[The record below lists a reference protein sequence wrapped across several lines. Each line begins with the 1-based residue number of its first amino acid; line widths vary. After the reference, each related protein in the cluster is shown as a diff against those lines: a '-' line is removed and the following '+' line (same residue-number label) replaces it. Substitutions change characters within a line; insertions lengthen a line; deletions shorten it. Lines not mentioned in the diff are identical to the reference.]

1 MERVRYFLASHK
13 KLVFACA
20 AGVALLLVLPIVIKI
35 LFSARLY
42 IMVAPENATVKI
54 NGKEYSNGEHK
65 LMIGR
70 KTVEISGEGFETE
83 KTELNL
89 GIFSNKTILRA
100 YAVNGSY
107 DYYKENAN
115 SYIILKHINSMDGN
129 EETKAFVSKM
139 EKAYKLKYELPL
151 SNNFDNSF
159 GRTAFSTIT
168 DATDEEE
175 CKALLCLRLDKTT
188 NKAKEAMKER
198 LAALGYNVEDYVIFY
213 GELPEGEDAE

>member
-1 MERVRYFLASHK
+1 
-13 KLVFACA
+13 
-20 AGVALLLVLPIVIKI
+20 
-35 LFSARLY
+35 
-42 IMVAPENATVKI
+42 MVAPENATVKI

-65 LMIGR
+65 LMIGH
-70 KTVEISGEGFETE
+70 KTIEISGEGFETE

-129 EETKAFVSKM
+129 EETKAFVNKM

-213 GELPEGEDAE
+213 GELPEDEGEE